1 MLQRVLIA
9 IDFCPA
15 SAQALAVA
23 RQHFSSATL
32 RLLHVMRPSDV
43 AANSAAGA
51 THTGTSP
58 LSSKDMRE
66 SAEKEAMQ
74 KLESW
79 AKEDEE
85 RAVGV
90 GNAAEEIMRQ
100 AEEWGADM
108 IVMGTRGRSHISN
121 MLHGSA
127 TEWLIRHAHQPVLVV
142 HEVSMNESIRS
153 HLPPTEVHED

>member
-1 MLQRVLIA
+1 MAQRVLIA
-9 IDFCPA
+9 VDFSPA

-23 RQHFSSATL
+23 RQHFPQATR
-32 RLLHVMRPSDV
+32 RLLQVLRPSDV

-51 THTGTSP
+51 AHTGTSP

-66 SAEKEAMQ
+66 SAEKEAMEQ
-74 KLESW
+74 LEAW
-79 AKEDEE
+79 AQEGEE
-85 RAVGV
+85 CGIDV

-108 IVMGTRGRSHISN
+108 IVLGTRGRSQLAN

-127 TEWLIRHAHQPVLVV
+127 TEWLIRHARQPVVVV
-142 HEVSMNESIRS
+142 HEVSMDDSIRA
-153 HLPPTEVHED
+153 HLPPSEIAD

>member
-9 IDFCPA
+9 IDFSTA

-23 RQHFSSATL
+23 RQHFSRATL
-32 RLLHVMRPSDV
+32 RLLTIMKPSEV
-43 AANSAAGA
+43 AASSAAGA
-51 THTGTSP
+51 THTGASP

-66 SAEKEAMQ
+66 SAEKQAIK

-79 AKEDEE
+79 AQDGEE
-85 RAVGV
+85 CGIGV

-108 IVMGTRGRSHISN
+108 IVMGTRGRSQLSN

-142 HEVSMNESIRS
+142 HEVPMNDSIRA
-153 HLPPTEVHED
+153 HLPPSEIND

>member
-9 IDFCPA
+9 VDFSTA

-23 RQHFSSATL
+23 RQHCTGANI

-43 AANSAAGA
+43 AASSAAGA
-51 THTGTSP
+51 VHTGASP

-66 SAEKEAMQ
+66 SAEKKALEQ
-74 KLESW
+74 LESW
-79 AKEDEE
+79 AQGDEE
-85 RAVGV
+85 CAIGV

-100 AEEWGADM
+100 AEEWEADM
-108 IVMGTRGRSHISN
+108 IVMGTRGRSQLAN

-127 TEWLIRHAHQPVLVV
+127 TEWLIRHARQPVLVV
-142 HEVSMNESIRS
+142 HEVPMNDSTRA
-153 HLPPTEVHED
+153 HLPPTEIND